1 MQLSL
6 TVWERRRHKHLPSR
20 IPLSYCHYYGGDLGN
35 WQIENMDTILA
46 NVGKTERML
55 GFEGHETDSMHL
67 DLTNPM
73 VPIWPML
80 FIRLGV
86 MDRVKMSLKQPG
98 PDRTDTGSH
107 KTVELQLLYDS
118 RSTSTYNTDM

>member
-35 WQIENMDTILA
+35 WQIENMDTI
-46 NVGKTERML
+46 
-55 GFEGHETDSMHL
+55 FEGHETDSMHL

-73 VPIWPML
+73 VPIWPMF
-80 FIRLGV
+80 FIMLGV